1 MLSTKIQKALND
13 QINAEFGAAYIYL
26 SMSAYFTSVN
36 LDGFASWM
44 RTQAQEEMG
53 HAMRIYDFIND
64 RDGKIQLKQVAAPP
78 ASWKTPLDA
87 FQATYAHEQKVTGMI
102 YDIVDLSLK
111 ERDHATNSYMQWFVN
126 EQVEEEATAND
137 IVSKL
142 KLVGDDNN
150 GLFLLDRDLA
160 TRSPEQAPAGEA

>member
-1 MLSTKIQKALND
+1 MISGKIQDALNN

-36 LDGFASWM
+36 LNGFAVWM
-44 RTQAQEEMG
+44 RAQAQEEMG

-64 RDGKIQLKQVAAPP
+64 REGEIQLKAVDAPTAKWDSPLAAFE
-78 ASWKTPLDA
+78 AA
-87 FQATYAHEQKVTGMI
+87 YAHEQKVTGMI

-111 ERDHATNSYMQWFVN
+111 ERDHATNSFLQWFVN
-126 EQVEEEATAND
+126 EQVEEEATASD
-137 IVSKL
+137 IVNKL

-150 GLFLLDRDLA
+150 GLFLLDRDLG
-160 TRSPEQAPAGEA
+160 TRGAGDGASEEA